1 MQDLEQIQKRI
12 YPPMVEGDHT
22 LGTVSDK
29 IGDLALKKKTPFF
42 WFIGFGAAFL
52 VAQLLMVSIGYLL
65 VTGIG
70 IFGTNQPVG
79 WAFPIINFVWWIGI
93 GHAGTLISAILLL
106 LNQKWR
112 TSINRFAEAMT
123 LFAVACAAIFPVIH
137 TGRPWLAAYW
147 LFPYP
152 NTMGIWPQFRSPL
165 IWDVFAVST
174 YATISLLFWYVGLIP
189 DLATLRDRAKNKYFK
204 LVYGLLSWGWRGS
217 SRHWHRYEIA
227 YLLLAGIST
236 PLVLSVHSIVSFDF
250 SVSQIPGW
258 HTTFFPPYFV
268 AGAVYAGFAMVL
280 ILCIPLRKWYGMKD
294 FITDTHLHYMG
305 KVMLATGLIVFY
317 AYIMEAYFGWYSSSQ
332 YEWFMIKNR
341 IWTGPYWMFYW
352 FLILCNGVSIQL
364 LWFKRFRESPFWLF
378 VVSIIVSIGMWLE
391 RFVIIVTSLQRDF
404 LPSSWAM
411 YSPTI
416 WDWTLY
422 VGTLGMFFS
431 LVFLF
436 VRFLPIISIFEV
448 RTLLPEANVHGHQQ
462 DFEENV
468 VEIEYTYERT
478 DSPDKESKE

>member
-1 MQDLEQIQKRI
+1 MADLKEIQERV
-12 YPPMVEGDHT
+12 YPPMVEGDHSFA
-22 LGTVSDK
+22 TVSDK
-29 IGDLALKKKTPFF
+29 IGDLALKKKTPYF
-42 WFIGFGAAFL
+42 WFIGFAIAFM
-52 VAQLLMVSIGYLL
+52 VAQLLLFAVTTLL
-65 VTGIG
+65 AKGIG
-70 IFGTNQPVG
+70 IWGNNQPVG
-79 WAFPIINFVWWIGI
+79 WAFDIINFVWWIGI

-123 LFAVACAAIFPVIH
+123 LFAVACAAMFPLLH

-152 NTMGIWPQFRSPL
+152 NTMGIWPNFRSPL

-204 LVYGLLSWGWRGS
+204 LVYGALSWGWRGS
-217 SRHWHRYEIA
+217 ARHWHRYEIA

-250 SVSQIPGW
+250 AVSQVPGW
-258 HTTFFPPYFV
+258 HATIFPPYFV
-268 AGAVYAGFAMVL
+268 AGAIFAGFAMVL
-280 ILCIPLRKWYGMKD
+280 ILCIPLRVWYNMKD
-294 FITDTHLHYMG
+294 FITDTHLVYMA
-305 KVMLATGLIVFY
+305 KIMLATGLIVVYGY
-317 AYIMEAYFGWYSSSQ
+317 AMEAFFGWYSASE
-332 YEWFMIKNR
+332 YEVFMVKNR
-341 IWTGPYWMFYW
+341 IWEGPYWYMYW
-352 FLILCNGVSIQL
+352 LLIVCNGLSIQL

-378 VVSIIVSIGMWLE
+378 LISIVVSIGMWLE
-391 RFVIIVTSLQRDF
+391 RFVIIVTSLNRDF

-416 WDWTLY
+416 FDWSMFIGTIGFFFTLI
-422 VGTLGMFFS
+422 
-431 LVFLF
+431 FLF
-436 VRFLPIISIFEV
+436 VRFLPVISIFEV

-468 VEIEYTYERT
+468 LDVYDTYDRT
-478 DSPDKESKE
+478 DPPNR